1 MAYGARLESVLG
13 ASPRGFESPI
23 LRQQLPRFRALEG
36 TSERE
41 CSLDL
46 HVIVHSQTIAW
57 SQKMQRSDLF
67 ELSRLKYTKTLFW
80 LAVVSVAAALVLALF
95 WIFDPRELGGVSVW
109 EKPLKFFISS
119 AIFGITYSWLSSFIH
134 KSSRWVRLA
143 GSVIAAS
150 LAIELILI
158 TAVAGFGETS
168 HFNVSSPLAI
178 TIWSLM
184 ATFISLVLIATLV
197 LSILI
202 IREKSKS
209 AELRLGLGMGSFN
222 TAVGMG
228 LAFLMTSPTAN
239 QLANFQGIAGAHSVG
254 ASDGGPGLPFFGW
267 STVAGDLRVG
277 HFFGLHSIQV
287 ALALL
292 VFAYLL
298 PAAFRLPTMLVGNF
312 TYLGFVGIV
321 TWQALRAEP
330 FSSPGS
336 LTITSLVV
344 LLVGAVLV
352 FGFLVVL
359 NLRFKYR
366 HLA

>member
-1 MAYGARLESVLG
+1 
-13 ASPRGFESPI
+13 
-23 LRQQLPRFRALEG
+23 
-36 TSERE
+36 
-41 CSLDL
+41 
-46 HVIVHSQTIAW
+46 
-57 SQKMQRSDLF
+57 MQRSDLF
-67 ELSRLKYTKTLFW
+67 QLSRLKHTKPLFG
-80 LAVVSVAAALVLALF
+80 LAVVSVAAALVLVPF
-95 WIFDPRELGGVSVW
+95 WIFDPRDLGGASIW
-109 EKPLKFFISS
+109 EKPLKFFLSA

-134 KSSRWVRLA
+134 KSSRRVGLA
-143 GSVIAAS
+143 GSVIAVS

-184 ATFISLVLIATLV
+184 ATFISMVLIATV
-197 LSILI
+197 ILSVLI
-202 IREKSKS
+202 IRDKSQVF
-209 AELRLGLGMGSFN
+209 AVRLGLGLGSLN
-222 TAVGMG
+222 TAIGMG

-254 ASDGGPGLPFFGW
+254 TNDGGPGLPFLGW

-287 ALALL
+287 AVALL
-292 VFAYLL
+292 VLSYLL
-298 PAAFRLPTMLVGNF
+298 PVALRIPTLLIGNF

-344 LLVGAVLV
+344 LLVSAVLV
-352 FGFLVVL
+352 LGFLAI
-359 NLRFKYR
+359 NSRRSKSR
-366 HLA
+366 NSA